1 MSVLRRN
8 IASLFLWQLASY
20 VLPLL
25 TFPYLTRVI
34 GPAGFGTLGYALAII
49 AYGALLTDW
58 GFALSASQ
66 EVARHQNDSEHI
78 SKIFWNTM
86 LAKLLLALTTLLLLL
101 LAIFLLPSLSEMAP
115 VLLAAWGTVLGSV
128 LTLTWLLQGLE
139 CMERFVAAA
148 LLGRI
153 VTIPLVFLLVHK
165 PDDVWL
171 AALIQSLGA
180 LVSGGVSIWL
190 VARLRIIRWVK
201 PSLAGAR
208 EQLLRGWEVFLGTA
222 AVSLY
227 TVSNTVVLG
236 ALAGTREVG
245 FFTSADKLKTAAQG
259 LVSPISQAVYPRAN
273 ALFAR
278 SHKEAFVFLRKVLLL
293 QGGFCLAISLGLWLT
308 ADWAVPL
315 VLGPGYEEAVDILRW
330 LSPLPFLVGLSNVFG
345 IQVLLGLG
353 LRQAFS
359 RILMLAGGLN
369 MILVFPLAY
378 FWGAKGVAITMV
390 AVELFVTGVMAGFIV
405 VKGIPLFRRRS

>member
-34 GPAGFGTLGYALAII
+34 GPEGFGTLGYALAII

-66 EVARHQNDSEHI
+66 EVARHQDDSEHI

-86 LAKLLLALTTLLLLL
+86 LAKLLLALTTLLILL
-101 LAIFLLPSLSEMAP
+101 LAIFLLPSLFEIAP
-115 VLLAAWGTVLGSV
+115 VLLAAWGMVLGSV
-128 LTLTWLLQGLE
+128 LTLNWLLQGLE
-139 CMERFVAAA
+139 RMERFVIAA

-153 VTIPLVFLLVHK
+153 ATIPLIFLLVHT
-165 PDDVWL
+165 PNDVWL

-190 VARLRIIRWVK
+190 VARLKIVHWVR
-201 PSLAGAR
+201 PSLAGAWK
-208 EQLLRGWEVFLGTA
+208 QLQQGWEVFIGTA
-222 AVSLY
+222 AINLY

-245 FFTSADKLKTAAQG
+245 LFTSADKLKAAAQG
-259 LVSPISQAVYPRAN
+259 LTSPVSQAAYPRVN
-273 ALFAR
+273 ALFAH
-278 SHKEAFVFLRKVLLL
+278 SHEEAFVFLRKILVL

-308 ADWAVPL
+308 AGWGVPL
-315 VLGPGYEEAVDILRW
+315 ALGPGYEEAIDILRW
-330 LSPLPFLVGLSNVFG
+330 LSPLPFLIGLSNVFG
-345 IQVLLGLG
+345 IQALLGLG
-353 LRQAFS
+353 FQQAFT
-359 RILMLAGGLN
+359 RILMMAGGLN
-369 MILVFPLAY
+369 MILVFPLVY
-378 FWGAKGVAITMV
+378 FWGAKGVAMTMV
-390 AVELFVTGVMAGFIV
+390 TVELFVTGVMAGFIV
-405 VKGIPLFRRRS
+405 AKDIPLFRLRS